1 MDPMFPFP
9 ATQPPAQV
17 TAFFQR
23 DVEILEP
30 WSDLVGVVLVDARAG
45 NTSSTADF

>member
-1 MDPMFPFP
+1 MDHIFPSP

-30 WSDLVGVVLVDARAG
+30 WSDLVGAVLVDARAN